1 MSSRRSRRGAGR
13 LHEKAAHLYGGLR
26 GVRRR
31 IRRTLVPRPSPKSS
45 RRDRSWTSSIVIVL
59 VLVSTLFNA
68 GVVAQSASSPTVP
81 EPVPGVDRT
90 YDETFRIL
98 ASEDPDPFYN
108 TTTIQVPEYQADG
121 SVTVVNETVGTYPF
135 KLDARNLRPTETVQ
149 TAYGTDVYFTSL
161 QDQAGTI
168 PYQDTWEPLDSYV
181 SSGMYLKTRIYPLQN
196 VSYGTATSTDG
207 NFRVEVL
214 NTNGYWNP
222 VYNAEVQPDSSTDG
236 YYVAN
241 PSAALV
247 HVPEGEW
254 IITRKVEALR
264 SLLQYSELA
273 PSEAAARST
282 AVVPMEGGSELY
294 PSQNGA
300 SAGLYWRSGSFALV
314 RDAYIG
320 VSDMPPGVWYE
331 GQYVTQSHQT
341 NAYVPWDYRVEAPS
355 DYSVSDTCTHTHTR
369 GNTTYTETHPKTNW
383 ANYQILDSNATV
395 NVTIENSSVTQQM
408 YRLGGPGGVWST
420 YDDINGTL
428 HELSPG
434 DYTLVAELTVEA
446 EMESEYGVTS
456 TECSEWDRQD
466 TTTRST
472 TVTYSI
478 PVHVIEWDSPAL
490 EIEATLY
497 DKPGN
502 DVLAIE
508 WSGDQELTEMP
519 WQDITVTIGEKTAR
533 IVSPWHFY
541 SVSQNDAV
549 EERTSSGTSTVAAGH
564 SFDDRY
570 PRLLRNRVAVANVTV
585 KLDER
590 ANAPSWWREDHEIVD
605 ETVPGTSLPSTI
617 LAPDNADT
625 THLYREYAGI
635 ILGNDDAMG
644 ESVSIEARTPF
655 NMPVDQTSI
664 NVVPYEESKLELW
677 VSDNNGTSTL
687 VMRLTDPSTGL
698 PLPGRTISLRGAA
711 TDTVTT
717 NSSGMATAT
726 PTGTNIM
733 ATFDGD
739 DWRTPR
745 STYYLGD
752 TEGVVTGL
760 GVIGGVTDLFGYIDM
775 GISNTVLIIEWITL
789 GAFALWWVRF
799 REQTGPRRRS

>member
-1 MSSRRSRRGAGR
+1 MSSRRSESTRCSLRIGFT
-13 LHEKAAHLYGGLR
+13 LYQSLR
-26 GVRRR
+26 ESDWQ
-31 IRRTLVPRPSPKSS
+31 IRPALASWRFSRASCFNRTWLS
-45 RRDRSWTSSIVIVL
+45 TIVIVL
-59 VLVSTLFNA
+59 VVVSIAFNA
-68 GVVAQSASSPTVP
+68 GVVAQSASSPVVP

-90 YDETFRIL
+90 YNNTFRIL
-98 ASEDPDPFYN
+98 ASEDADPFYN
-108 TTTIQVPEYQADG
+108 TTTIQVPEYQPDG
-121 SVTVVNETVGTYPF
+121 SVTIVNETVGTYPF
-135 KLDARNLRPTETVQ
+135 KLDARNLRPTETLQ

-222 VYNAEVQPDSSTDG
+222 VYNAEVLPDSSTDG

-241 PSAALV
+241 PSTALV
-247 HVPEGEW
+247 HVPAGEW

-273 PSEAAARST
+273 SSETVARGT
-282 AVVPMEGGSELY
+282 AVVPMEEGSELY
-294 PSQNGA
+294 PSHDGA
-300 SAGLYWRSGSFALV
+300 SVGLYWRSGSFDLV

-341 NAYVPWDYRVEAPS
+341 SAYVPWDYRVQSPS
-355 DYSVSDTCTHTHTR
+355 DHTESGSCTIGNNTYSLTR
-369 GNTTYTETHPKTNW
+369 W
-383 ANYQILDSNATV
+383 ANYRILDSNTTV
-395 NVTIENSSVTQQM
+395 DVSIENGSSTQQM
-408 YRLGGPGGVWST
+408 YPLGGPGGVWST
-420 YDDINGTL
+420 YDDINATI
-428 HELSPG
+428 HELAPG
-434 DYTLVAELTVEA
+434 NYTLSAELTVEI
-446 EMESEYGVTS
+446 ELEREYGVS
-456 TECSEWDRQD
+456 SARCSEWDQQ
-466 TTTRST
+466 TTLTRST
-472 TVTYSI
+472 TVDHSV
-478 PVHVIEWDSPAL
+478 PVHVIEADSPDL

-497 DKPGN
+497 DRPGD

-508 WSGDQELTEMP
+508 WSGDQAITEMP
-519 WQDITVTIGEKTAR
+519 WQDITVTIGNKTAR
-533 IVSPWHFY
+533 IASPWHFY

-549 EERTSSGTSTVAAGH
+549 EERTDSGTSTVAAGH
-564 SFDDRY
+564 SFDDQY

-585 KLDER
+585 RLDER
-590 ANAPSWWREDHEIVD
+590 ATAPSWWREDLEIVD
-605 ETVPGTSLPSTI
+605 ETIPGTSLPPTI
-617 LAPDNADT
+617 LAPDNAGT
-625 THLYREYAGI
+625 TSLYQEYAGV
-635 ILGNDDAMG
+635 ILSNDGAMG

-655 NMPVDQTSI
+655 DMPVDQTTI
-664 NVVPYEESKLELW
+664 EVIPYEESKLELW
-677 VSDNNGTSTL
+677 VEGTNGTSTL
-687 VMRLTDPSTGL
+687 VLRLTDPDTGL
-698 PLPGRTISLRGAA
+698 PLSGRTISLRGAA

-733 ATFDGD
+733 ATFEGD
-739 DWRTPR
+739 DWKSPR

-752 TEGVVTGL
+752 TEGVVTGF

-799 REQTGPRRRS
+799 REQTRRRS